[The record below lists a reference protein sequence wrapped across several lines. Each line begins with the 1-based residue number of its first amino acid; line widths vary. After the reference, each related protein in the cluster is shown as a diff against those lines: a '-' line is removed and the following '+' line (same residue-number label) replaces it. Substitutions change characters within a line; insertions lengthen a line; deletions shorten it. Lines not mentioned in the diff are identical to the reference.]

1 MGTEAY
7 VEIVHQKGETKKA
20 TVSLTRAI
28 DICFEKIKIF
38 SRFDP
43 ESELSKLNQH
53 LKTFRDASPDMLSIA
68 LHSLAYHKESGG
80 LFDPRILPILEN
92 IGYRSDFSLQN
103 FFSPSPTRLFLQQH
117 SSLKHDLKIWGEMIQ
132 FDVPM
137 DFSGIAKGYILDI
150 MAQRLARDGWN
161 DFLVDAGGDMVVN
174 GKNRKGSNWHID
186 IENIPEGELLIKVS
200 GKAIATSGITRRQWE
215 SPDGKRYHHLIHPKH
230 PYSFS
235 FDLLSVT
242 AISTSAERADFLAKT
257 LFLMGV
263 KEGLACAEKHSI
275 PAIFVEDKKTHT
287 YRVSSEAKK
296 HLIQP

>member
-1 MGTEAY
+1 
-7 VEIVHQKGETKKA
+7 
-20 TVSLTRAI
+20 
-28 DICFEKIKIF
+28 
-38 SRFDP
+38 
-43 ESELSKLNQH
+43 
-53 LKTFRDASPDMLSIA
+53 
-68 LHSLAYHKESGG
+68 
-80 LFDPRILPILEN
+80 
-92 IGYRSDFSLQN
+92 
-103 FFSPSPTRLFLQQH
+103 
-117 SSLKHDLKIWGEMIQ
+117 MIQ

-257 LFLMGV
+257 LFLMV
-263 KEGLACAEKHSI
+263 S
-275 PAIFVEDKKTHT
+275 KKDSPVPKNTPFPLF
-287 YRVSSEAKK
+287 SSKTKK
-296 HLIQP
+296 HIRIASVRKRKSILYSHKKRV